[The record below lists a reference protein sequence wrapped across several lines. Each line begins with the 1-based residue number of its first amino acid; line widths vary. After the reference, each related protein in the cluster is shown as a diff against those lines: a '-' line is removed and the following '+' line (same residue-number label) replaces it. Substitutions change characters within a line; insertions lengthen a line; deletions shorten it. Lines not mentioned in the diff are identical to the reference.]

1 MNENNINKI
10 EKYKFLLRLDHSILR
25 EVLRERERKNKNFY
39 GEMNIWKEINKSTIK
54 FSTTF
59 FLFLIRTLS
68 KISSS
73 YFPFCTFL
81 FRILRKKENK
91 SLKKSINKLL

>member
-68 KISSS
+68 KISSLIFHFVRF
-73 YFPFCTFL
+73 YL
-81 FRILRKKENK
+81 EY
-91 SLKKSINKLL
+91 